1 VNQEEVVRYA
11 AILRGVESAWQAISY
26 GVESIYIIAQVGG
39 VYLNFG
45 LWAVSIVPA
54 WFVIR
59 HFGVGEEVD
68 SGDDTEVTNG
78 SQQET
83 IEVANDGKNL

>member
-11 AILRGVESAWQAISY
+11 AILRGVESAWQAVSY

-45 LWAVSIVPA
+45 LWAVSLVPA
-54 WFVIR
+54 WFVIK
-59 HFGVGEEVD
+59 HFGVSKDVD
-68 SGDDTEVTNG
+68 SSDDTEVTSS

-83 IEVANDGKNL
+83 IEVANEGKN